1 MKKKALALLLVLVFV
16 MVLCPSA
23 LADNSMSRVYDN
35 EGLFD
40 DFDTDLLNEK
50 LAEVSSTYKVDV
62 AIVTASSLDGKTA
75 EEYADDFYDETGIG
89 QGENKDGIILLLSAN
104 ERQYAV
110 STSGYAIFAFPDA
123 YLDAMCDE
131 FVPYMSDGNWYE
143 ACMSFIKNCGVYL
156 VKAYEDPSGTTP
168 DNFDP
173 DDFDGD
179 YDNSYEPITDPDGD
193 YTISGETE
201 HSPLYFSPFWFAAAL
216 FIGIIAAFVV
226 LASMKSGMKTVKM
239 QSAASDYV
247 RAGSFA
253 LSESRD
259 TYLYMTV
266 TRTAK
271 PKDDDNDSGGGFH
284 GGFGSGGNFSS
295 THTSSS
301 GSMHGGR
308 SGSF

>member
-1 MKKKALALLLVLVFV
+1 MKRKALSLLIVLVLVTA
-16 MVLCPSA
+16 LCPA
-23 LADNSMSRVYDN
+23 VLADNSMSRVYDN

-40 DFDTDLLNEK
+40 DFDIDLLNEK
-50 LAEVSSTYKVDV
+50 LAEVSSTYEVDV
-62 AIVTASSLDGKTA
+62 AIVTAASLDGKSA
-75 EEYADDFYDETGIG
+75 EAYADDFYDETGIG
-89 QGENKDGIILLLSAN
+89 QGENKDGIILLLSSS
-104 ERQYAV
+104 ERKYAV

-123 YLDAMCDE
+123 YIDAMCDE
-131 FVPYMSDGNWYE
+131 FVPYMSDGDWYG
-143 ACMSFIKNCGVYL
+143 ACMSFIESCGVYL
-156 VKAYEDPSGTTP
+156 VKAYDDPSGTTP

-179 YDNSYEPITDPDGD
+179 YDDDYEPITDPDGYD
-193 YTISGETE
+193 SSG
-201 HSPLYFSPFWFAAAL
+201 HSPLYFSPVWFAAAL
-216 FIGIIAAFVV
+216 FIGIIAALIV
-226 LASMKSGMKTVKM
+226 LSSMKSGMKTVKM

-247 RAGSFA
+247 RPGSFA
-253 LSESRD
+253 LTESRD

-271 PKDDDNDSGGGFH
+271 PKDDGGSGGGGSHH